1 MSRKSKQPD
10 EWLGTLLPARQ
21 FPQTPLIPGG
31 GTVTTSESVL
41 EIPLDSLDANPYQT
55 RTMLDEKSLQE
66 LADSIKSMG
75 LMEPIVVRAS
85 GGGRYQV
92 IAGERRVKACYMAG
106 VYKIPAVVRNVSDQQ
121 AAAMTII
128 ENLLRE
134 DVNPMDQAQ
143 GFRRLAE
150 EFAFTREQIAERTG
164 KSRAAICNFLRLLQ
178 LPPRVQE
185 MLRRGKLSLS
195 HGKALLELSK
205 FEDSLVLEYA
215 QKIAPLSDAD
225 VADLCASFQQAVGE
239 VVMDRLRTGM
249 RMFRDQIGTPTAL
262 VCAGGVAA
270 NQAIRGLLNQ
280 VAMEADTALVLPP
293 TELCTDNGAMI
304 AWAGAER
311 LAHGLIDTLESGP
324 HARWPLEQVRKADA
338 FSAHASPA

>member
-10 EWLGTLLPARQ
+10 EWLDTLLPARE

-55 RTMLDEKSLQE
+55 RTVLDEASLDE
-66 LADSIKSMG
+66 LADSIKSIG

-85 GGGRYQV
+85 ESGRYQV

-150 EFAFTREQIAERTG
+150 EFGLTQDEIGVRTG
-164 KSRAAICNFLRLLQ
+164 KSRPAVGNFLRLLD
-178 LPPRVQE
+178 LPPRVQ
-185 MLRRGKLSLS
+185 
-195 HGKALLELSK
+195 A
-205 FEDSLVLEYA
+205 
-215 QKIAPLSDAD
+215 
-225 VADLCASFQQAVGE
+225 
-239 VVMDRLRTGM
+239 
-249 RMFRDQIGTPTAL
+249 
-262 VCAGGVAA
+262 
-270 NQAIRGLLNQ
+270 
-280 VAMEADTALVLPP
+280 
-293 TELCTDNGAMI
+293 
-304 AWAGAER
+304 
-311 LAHGLIDTLESGP
+311 
-324 HARWPLEQVRKADA
+324 
-338 FSAHASPA
+338 

>member
-10 EWLGTLLPARQ
+10 EWLDTLLPARQ

-31 GTVTTSESVL
+31 GTVTTSDSIL

-55 RTMLDEKSLQE
+55 RTVLDEKSLDE
-66 LADSIKSMG
+66 LADSIKSIG

-134 DVNPMDQAQ
+134 DVNPMDQAH

-150 EFAFTREQIAERTG
+150 EFGFSREQIAERTG
-164 KSRAAICNFLRLLQ
+164 KSRASIWNFLRLLQ

-185 MLRRGKLSLS
+185 MLHQGSLSLS
-195 HGKALLELSK
+195 HGKVLFALSN
-205 FEDSLVLEYA
+205 FEDSVVVEYA
-215 QKIAPLSDAD
+215 QKIAPLS
-225 VADLCASFQQAVGE
+225 
-239 VVMDRLRTGM
+239 
-249 RMFRDQIGTPTAL
+249 
-262 VCAGGVAA
+262 
-270 NQAIRGLLNQ
+270 
-280 VAMEADTALVLPP
+280 
-293 TELCTDNGAMI
+293 
-304 AWAGAER
+304 
-311 LAHGLIDTLESGP
+311 
-324 HARWPLEQVRKADA
+324 VRKAEELI
-338 FSAHASPA
+338 ASFLGAPGSDPTVIPGRYLRPKLCLAEHQLGKTLATPVAIIESRGRGHIRIPFADLYEFQRLFTFLTGEKMELAYPPRSEKAG

>member
-1 MSRKSKQPD
+1 MSRKSKRPD
-10 EWLGTLLPARQ
+10 ERLDTLLPARQ

-55 RTMLDEKSLQE
+55 RTVLDEKSLDE
-66 LADSIKSMG
+66 LADSIKSIG

-121 AAAMTII
+121 AAAMTIV

-150 EFAFTREQIAERTG
+150 EFGFSREQIAERTG
-164 KSRAAICNFLRLLQ
+164 KSRASICNFLRLLQ

-185 MLRRGKLSLS
+185 MLRQGSLSLS
-195 HGKALLELSK
+195 HGKVLFALSN
-205 FEDSLVLEYA
+205 FEDSVVVEYA
-215 QKIAPLSDAD
+215 QKIAPLS
-225 VADLCASFQQAVGE
+225 
-239 VVMDRLRTGM
+239 
-249 RMFRDQIGTPTAL
+249 
-262 VCAGGVAA
+262 
-270 NQAIRGLLNQ
+270 
-280 VAMEADTALVLPP
+280 
-293 TELCTDNGAMI
+293 
-304 AWAGAER
+304 
-311 LAHGLIDTLESGP
+311 
-324 HARWPLEQVRKADA
+324 VRKAEELIAGFLGVPGSDPTVIPGRYLRPKLCVAEHQLGKTLATPVAIIESRGRGHIRIPFADLYEFQRLFA
-338 FSAHASPA
+338 FLTGEKIELAYPPRSEKAG

>member
-10 EWLGTLLPARQ
+10 EWLDTLLPARQ

-31 GTVTTSESVL
+31 GTVTTSDSIL

-55 RTMLDEKSLQE
+55 RTVLDEKSLDE
-66 LADSIKSMG
+66 LADSIKSIG

-150 EFAFTREQIAERTG
+150 EFGFSREQIAERTG
-164 KSRAAICNFLRLLQ
+164 KSRASICNFLRLLQ

-185 MLRRGKLSLS
+185 MLHQGSLSLS
-195 HGKALLELSK
+195 HGKVLFALSN
-205 FEDSLVLEYA
+205 FEDSVVVEYA
-215 QKIAPLSDAD
+215 QKIAPLS
-225 VADLCASFQQAVGE
+225 
-239 VVMDRLRTGM
+239 
-249 RMFRDQIGTPTAL
+249 
-262 VCAGGVAA
+262 
-270 NQAIRGLLNQ
+270 
-280 VAMEADTALVLPP
+280 
-293 TELCTDNGAMI
+293 
-304 AWAGAER
+304 
-311 LAHGLIDTLESGP
+311 
-324 HARWPLEQVRKADA
+324 VRKAEELI
-338 FSAHASPA
+338 ASFLGAPGSDPTVIPGRYLRPKLCLAEHQLGKTLATPVAIIESRGKGHIRIPFADLYEFQRLFTFLTGEKMELAYPPRSEKAG

>member
-10 EWLGTLLPARQ
+10 EWLDTLLPARQ

-55 RTMLDEKSLQE
+55 RTVLDEASLDE

-128 ENLLRE
+128 ENLQRE

-150 EFAFTREQIAERTG
+150 EFGLYPGTDR
-164 KSRAAICNFLRLLQ
+164 RAHRQKPRCYLQ
-178 LPPRVQE
+178 LSPP
-185 MLRRGKLSLS
+185 
-195 HGKALLELSK
+195 A
-205 FEDSLVLEYA
+205 A
-215 QKIAPLSDAD
+215 
-225 VADLCASFQQAVGE
+225 
-239 VVMDRLRTGM
+239 
-249 RMFRDQIGTPTAL
+249 TA
-262 VCAGGVAA
+262 A
-270 NQAIRGLLNQ
+270 
-280 VAMEADTALVLPP
+280 
-293 TELCTDNGAMI
+293 
-304 AWAGAER
+304 AGAGDAAPGQAEP
-311 LAHGLIDTLESGP
+311 EPWQGP
-324 HARWPLEQVRKADA
+324 AGALPL
-338 FSAHASPA
+338 

>member
-10 EWLGTLLPARQ
+10 EWLDTLLPARQ

-31 GTVTTSESVL
+31 GTVTTSDSIL

-55 RTMLDEKSLQE
+55 RTVLDEKSLDE
-66 LADSIKSMG
+66 LANSIKSIG

-150 EFAFTREQIAERTG
+150 EFGFSREQIAERTG
-164 KSRAAICNFLRLLQ
+164 KSRASICNFLRLLQ

-185 MLRRGKLSLS
+185 MLHQGSLSLS
-195 HGKALLELSK
+195 HGKVLFALSN
-205 FEDSLVLEYA
+205 FEDSVVVEYA
-215 QKIAPLSDAD
+215 QKIAPLS
-225 VADLCASFQQAVGE
+225 
-239 VVMDRLRTGM
+239 
-249 RMFRDQIGTPTAL
+249 
-262 VCAGGVAA
+262 
-270 NQAIRGLLNQ
+270 
-280 VAMEADTALVLPP
+280 
-293 TELCTDNGAMI
+293 
-304 AWAGAER
+304 
-311 LAHGLIDTLESGP
+311 
-324 HARWPLEQVRKADA
+324 VRKAEELI
-338 FSAHASPA
+338 ASFLGAPGSDPTVIPGRYLRPKLCLAEHQLGKTLATPVAIIESRGKGHIRIPFADLYEFQRLFTFLTGEKMELAYPPRSEKAG

>member
-31 GTVTTSESVL
+31 GIVTTSESVL

-55 RTMLDEKSLQE
+55 RTVLDEKSLDE
-66 LADSIKSMG
+66 LADSIKSIG

-215 QKIAPLSDAD
+215 QKIAPLS
-225 VADLCASFQQAVGE
+225 
-239 VVMDRLRTGM
+239 
-249 RMFRDQIGTPTAL
+249 
-262 VCAGGVAA
+262 
-270 NQAIRGLLNQ
+270 
-280 VAMEADTALVLPP
+280 
-293 TELCTDNGAMI
+293 
-304 AWAGAER
+304 
-311 LAHGLIDTLESGP
+311 
-324 HARWPLEQVRKADA
+324 VRKAEELIAGFLGTPGSDPTLIPGRYLRPKLSIAEHQLGKTLATPVAIIESRGKGHIRIA
-338 FSAHASPA
+338 FADLYEFERLYTFLTGEKMELAYPPCSEKAG

>member
-1 MSRKSKQPD
+1 MSRKGKQPN
-10 EWLGTLLPARQ
+10 EWLDTLLPARQ

-55 RTMLDEKSLQE
+55 RTVLDEKSLDE
-66 LADSIKSMG
+66 LADSIKSIG

-85 GGGRYQV
+85 GGRYQV
-92 IAGERRVKACYMAG
+92 IAGARRVKASSLAG
-106 VYKIPAVVRNVSDQQ
+106 GYKIAAVVRNLSDQQ

-128 ENLLRE
+128 ENLQRE

-195 HGKALLELSK
+195 HGKALLELSH
-205 FEDSLVLEYA
+205 FEDSVVLEYA
-215 QKIAPLSDAD
+215 QKIAPLS
-225 VADLCASFQQAVGE
+225 
-239 VVMDRLRTGM
+239 
-249 RMFRDQIGTPTAL
+249 
-262 VCAGGVAA
+262 
-270 NQAIRGLLNQ
+270 
-280 VAMEADTALVLPP
+280 
-293 TELCTDNGAMI
+293 
-304 AWAGAER
+304 
-311 LAHGLIDTLESGP
+311 
-324 HARWPLEQVRKADA
+324 VRKAEELIAGFLGTPGSD
-338 FSAHASPA
+338 PTLIPGILKVGELQ

>member
-1 MSRKSKQPD
+1 MSRKSKRPD
-10 EWLGTLLPARQ
+10 ERLDTLLPARQ

-55 RTMLDEKSLQE
+55 RTVLDEKSLDE
-66 LADSIKSMG
+66 LADSIKSIG

-121 AAAMTII
+121 AAAMTIV

-150 EFAFTREQIAERTG
+150 EFGFSREQIAERTG
-164 KSRAAICNFLRLLQ
+164 KSRASICNFLRLLQ

-185 MLRRGKLSLS
+185 MLRQGSLSLS
-195 HGKALLELSK
+195 HGKALFALSN
-205 FEDSLVLEYA
+205 FEDSVVVEYA
-215 QKIAPLSDAD
+215 QKIAPLS
-225 VADLCASFQQAVGE
+225 
-239 VVMDRLRTGM
+239 
-249 RMFRDQIGTPTAL
+249 
-262 VCAGGVAA
+262 
-270 NQAIRGLLNQ
+270 
-280 VAMEADTALVLPP
+280 
-293 TELCTDNGAMI
+293 
-304 AWAGAER
+304 
-311 LAHGLIDTLESGP
+311 
-324 HARWPLEQVRKADA
+324 VRKAEELIAGFLGAPGSDPTLIPGRYLRPKLCVAEHQLGKTLATPVAIIESRGRGHIRIPFADLYEFQRLFA
-338 FSAHASPA
+338 FLTGEKIELAYPPRSEKAG

>member
-10 EWLGTLLPARQ
+10 EWLDTLLPARQ

-31 GTVTTSESVL
+31 GTVTTSDSIL

-55 RTMLDEKSLQE
+55 RTVLDEKSLDE
-66 LADSIKSMG
+66 LANSIKSIG

-150 EFAFTREQIAERTG
+150 EFGFSREQIAERTG
-164 KSRAAICNFLRLLQ
+164 KSRASICNFLRLLQ

-185 MLRRGKLSLS
+185 MLHQGSLSLS
-195 HGKALLELSK
+195 HGKVLFALSN
-205 FEDSLVLEYA
+205 FEDSVVVEYA
-215 QKIAPLSDAD
+215 QKIAPLS
-225 VADLCASFQQAVGE
+225 
-239 VVMDRLRTGM
+239 
-249 RMFRDQIGTPTAL
+249 
-262 VCAGGVAA
+262 
-270 NQAIRGLLNQ
+270 
-280 VAMEADTALVLPP
+280 
-293 TELCTDNGAMI
+293 
-304 AWAGAER
+304 
-311 LAHGLIDTLESGP
+311 
-324 HARWPLEQVRKADA
+324 VRKAEELI
-338 FSAHASPA
+338 ASFLGAPGSDPTVIPGRYLRPKLCLAEHQLGKTLATPVAIIESRGRGHIRIPFADLYEFQRLFTFLTGEKMELAYPPRSEKAG

>member
-10 EWLGTLLPARQ
+10 EWLDTLLPARQ

-31 GTVTTSESVL
+31 GTVTTSDSIL

-55 RTMLDEKSLQE
+55 RTVLDEKSLDE
-66 LADSIKSMG
+66 LADSIKSIG

-106 VYKIPAVVRNVSDQQ
+106 VYKIPAVVRNVSDQE

-150 EFAFTREQIAERTG
+150 EFGFSREQIAERTG
-164 KSRAAICNFLRLLQ
+164 KSRASICNFLRLLQ

-185 MLRRGKLSLS
+185 MLRQGSLSLS
-195 HGKALLELSK
+195 HGKVLFALSN
-205 FEDSLVLEYA
+205 FEDSVVVEYA
-215 QKIAPLSDAD
+215 QKIAPLS
-225 VADLCASFQQAVGE
+225 
-239 VVMDRLRTGM
+239 
-249 RMFRDQIGTPTAL
+249 
-262 VCAGGVAA
+262 
-270 NQAIRGLLNQ
+270 
-280 VAMEADTALVLPP
+280 
-293 TELCTDNGAMI
+293 
-304 AWAGAER
+304 
-311 LAHGLIDTLESGP
+311 
-324 HARWPLEQVRKADA
+324 VRKAEELIAGFLGAPGSDPTVIPGRYLRPKLCLA
-338 FSAHASPA
+338 EHQLGKTLATPVAIIESRGKGHIRIPFADLYEFQRLFTFLTGKKMELAYPPRSEKAG